1 MDKGLENEVRNIQTK
16 AGYSEDWKKLVAQ
29 IQEYMSETR
38 RTWGNAIMV
47 LLEAGL
53 KAHTDKENK

>member
-16 AGYSEDWKKLVAQ
+16 AGYSDGWKKLASE

-38 RTWGNAIMV
+38 RTWGNAVMV

-53 KAHTDKENK
+53 QAHRDKENK